1 MTIRGKIHMSAGL
14 TRIRGWWSH
23 DPEREKILMLIR
35 RHQIGVKKAVEA
47 LRELDRLDGKTDGGK
62 SDDTESE

>member
-1 MTIRGKIHMSAGL
+1 MTIPGRISMSAGM
-14 TRIRGWWSH
+14 TRIRGWWSG

-47 LRELDRLDGKTDGGK
+47 LMELDRQDGKTEGK
-62 SDDTESE
+62 TEEPE

>member
-23 DPEREKILMLIR
+23 DPEREKLLLLIR
-35 RHQIGVKKAVEA
+35 RHQIGMRKAAKA
-47 LRELDRLDGKTDGGK
+47 LMELDRQDGKTEGK
-62 SDDTESE
+62 SDDTGSD

>member
-23 DPEREKILMLIR
+23 DPEREKLLLLIR
-35 RHQIGVKKAVEA
+35 RHQIGMRKAAQA
-47 LRELDRLDGKTDGGK
+47 LMELDRQDGKTEGK
-62 SDDTESE
+62 SDDESE

>member
-23 DPEREKILMLIR
+23 DPEREKLLLLIR
-35 RHQIGVKKAVEA
+35 RHQIGMRKAAQA
-47 LRELDRLDGKTDGGK
+47 LMELDRLDGKTEGE
-62 SDDTESE
+62 SDEPACD

>member
-1 MTIRGKIHMSAGL
+1 MTIRGKIHMSAGM
-14 TRIRGWWSH
+14 TRIRGWWSG

-47 LRELDRLDGKTDGGK
+47 LRELDRQDGKTSGGET
-62 SDDTESE
+62 DDESE